1 MSGRL
6 LVVTGTVGQTL
17 PSEPPAPAY
26 EYIFVLRGNVVTGW
40 FPEGP
45 SVRIKAKDARFTSV
59 LAVLHTG
66 IRAKFKRPGAIL
78 MKLSLGGYDRPALVL
93 GDRCAFLDGNDIA
106 DLILIVLV
114 VCLVLL
120 RTTNGLLKQR
130 VSESTLNTNYDSLLV
145 LVGHN
150 DALQNAFRHII
161 FP

>member
-1 MSGRL
+1 MSL
-6 LVVTGTVGQTL
+6 
-17 PSEPPAPAY
+17 
-26 EYIFVLRGNVVTGW
+26 FLRGNVVTGW

-59 LAVLHTG
+59 LAVLHTVF
-66 IRAKFKRPGAIL
+66 RAKYKRPGAIL
-78 MKLSLGGYDRPALVL
+78 MKLSLGGNDRPALVL

-120 RTTNGLLKQR
+120 RTANGLLEQR
-130 VSESTLNTNYDSLLV
+130 VSESALNSDYNSLLV
-145 LVGHN
+145 LVGHY